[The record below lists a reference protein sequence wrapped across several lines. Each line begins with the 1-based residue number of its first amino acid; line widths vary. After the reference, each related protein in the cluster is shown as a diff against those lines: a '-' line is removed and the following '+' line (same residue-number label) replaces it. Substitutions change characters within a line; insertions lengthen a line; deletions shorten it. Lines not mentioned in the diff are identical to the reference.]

1 MGAIVKITGVTL
13 LGLTLTGCFNGD
25 GGSSSRN
32 DGPDMVQSQDFTQF
46 VEDEADNTSDSREA
60 VNINDLE
67 FSFNDQNNEQAFDEL
82 F

>member
-1 MGAIVKITGVTL
+1 MKAIVKITGVAL
-13 LGLTLTGCFNGD
+13 LGLSLAGCFNGD
-25 GGSSSRN
+25 SSSRN
-32 DGPDMVQSQDFTQF
+32 DGPDVVQSQDFTQF
-46 VEDEADNTSDSREA
+46 VKNEINNTSDSRDA